1 MSHVLSLADIT
12 IGFSMSMLII
22 NESVGFVMLNVTAE
36 GGFPSAALQS
46 RLTVPVEATVL
57 VNTVD
62 ITAEGR
68 IVHAVAFYP
77 SINTSNNKL
86 YDGIIYTELLL
97 PLPSTHHTQN
107 IHNACQHT
115 LSAVLDYRNT
125 TQILT
130 FRNASSESV
139 FIPIINNT
147 AVENTESFRAQLSSS
162 DDFVQFGLQSTD
174 VLIRDDDSTQ

>member
-68 IVHAVAFYP
+68 IVHAIAFYP

-97 PLPSTHHTQN
+97 PLPSTHTPKTYTMHAN
-107 IHNACQHT
+107 IHCQLFWT
-115 LSAVLDYRNT
+115 IG
-125 TQILT
+125 TQHKSLHLGMQAANQ
-130 FRNASSESV
+130 F
-139 FIPIINNT
+139 
-147 AVENTESFRAQLSSS
+147 SFP
-162 DDFVQFGLQSTD
+162 
-174 VLIRDDDSTQ
+174 

>member
-57 VNTVD
+57 VNTDD

-68 IVHAVAFYP
+68 HW
-77 SINTSNNKL
+77 
-86 YDGIIYTELLL
+86 YTTLQLILL
-97 PLPSTHHTQN
+97 
-107 IHNACQHT
+107 
-115 LSAVLDYRNT
+115 
-125 TQILT
+125 
-130 FRNASSESV
+130 
-139 FIPIINNT
+139 IINDMT
-147 AVENTESFRAQLSSS
+147 VCFTKPL
-162 DDFVQFGLQSTD
+162 
-174 VLIRDDDSTQ
+174 